1 MDAMYSQ
8 SQESYRIADRASV
21 GYPMRLTVVCPSTP
35 HGLQILRRAAE
46 LVDSLGAEIQ
56 LFVPIVTPYP
66 LPLDR
71 APVDLT
77 FVARMIKEECM
88 RAGIRAKVDLRL
100 CRDFAE
106 CLRFGLA
113 AESMVVLQRPEP
125 WAWREKMLIR
135 TLRRDGHQVIAL

>member
-1 MDAMYSQ
+1 MYKER
-8 SQESYRIADRASV
+8 QESYGIVDRASV
-21 GYPMRLTVVCPSTP
+21 GHPMRLTVVCPSTP
-35 HGLQILRRAAE
+35 RGLQVLRRAAE

-71 APVDLT
+71 APVDLA

-88 RAGIRAKVDLRL
+88 RAGIRATVDLRL
-100 CRDFAE
+100 CRDFTE
-106 CLRFGLA
+106 CLRCGLP
-113 AESMVVLQRPEP
+113 AESTVVLQQPEP

-135 TLRRDGHQVIAL
+135 TLRRDGRQVIVL